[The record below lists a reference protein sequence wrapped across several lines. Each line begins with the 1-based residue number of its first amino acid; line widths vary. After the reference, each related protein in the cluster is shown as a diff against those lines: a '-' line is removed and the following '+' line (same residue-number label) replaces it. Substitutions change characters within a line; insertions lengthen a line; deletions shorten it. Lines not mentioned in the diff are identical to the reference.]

1 MYDHQS
7 SVSVSSQE
15 RRRQSRARLSL
26 HVRFLLQDGSENAGI
41 VDDISIGGMNI
52 VSNVA
57 AEEGSVIIA
66 YVEDL
71 GRLEGVVAR
80 VDDRGIAVRL
90 VLSPLRREKLQERLG
105 AGLGHPAPAKGIEG
119 RRFERETTKG
129 AAIVRRADGTEL
141 AARVTDLSLGGVAV
155 EAAEWPPLGEQV
167 MVGKM
172 RGRVV
177 RHNENGFAIEFSEMP
192 PSRGSL
198 SEQLSV
204 SSDQAA

>member
-7 SVSVSSQE
+7 SVSASSQE
-15 RRRQSRARLSL
+15 RRRQSRARLNL
-26 HVRFLLQDGSENAGI
+26 HVRFLLQDGSENAGV

-52 VSNVA
+52 VANVQ

-105 AGLGHPAPAKGIEG
+105 GGVGLPSAEKGIEG
-119 RRFERETTKG
+119 RRFEREQSKG
-129 AAIVRRADGTEL
+129 AAMVKRADGSEL
-141 AARVTDLSLGGVAV
+141 AARVIDLSLGGVAV

-204 SSDQAA
+204 RSEQAA

>member
-15 RRRQSRARLSL
+15 RRRQSRARLNL

-57 AEEGSVIIA
+57 AEDGSVIIA

-90 VLSPLRREKLQERLG
+90 VLSPMRREKLQERLG
-105 AGLGHPAPAKGIEG
+105 AGLGIPAPAKGIEG

-204 SSDQAA
+204 SSEQAA

>member
-1 MYDHQS
+1 MYDQQS
-7 SVSVSSQE
+7 SISVSSAE
-15 RRRQSRARLSL
+15 RRRQARARLTL
-26 HVRFLLQDGSENAGI
+26 HVRFLLQDGSENAGV

-52 VSNVA
+52 VTSVPA
-57 AEEGSVIIA
+57 DEGSVIIA

-71 GRLEGVVAR
+71 GRLEGVVSR
-80 VDDRGIAVRL
+80 SDERGLAVRL

-105 AGLGHPAPAKGIEG
+105 IGGSASAPAKGIEG
-119 RRFERETTKG
+119 RRFQREASTG
-129 AAIVRRADGTEL
+129 AASIRRANGVEMT
-141 AARVTDLSLGGVAV
+141 ARVIDLSLGGVAV

-198 SEQLSV
+198 AEQLSAH
-204 SSDQAA
+204 DEQAA

>member
-15 RRRQSRARLSL
+15 RRRQSRARLNL

-57 AEEGSVIIA
+57 AEDGSVIIA

-105 AGLGHPAPAKGIEG
+105 AGLGIPAPAKGIEG

-204 SSDQAA
+204 SSEQVA

>member
-15 RRRQSRARLSL
+15 RRRQSRARLNL

-105 AGLGHPAPAKGIEG
+105 AGLGLPAPAKGIEG

-204 SSDQAA
+204 SSEQAA

>member
-15 RRRQSRARLSL
+15 RRRQSRARLNL
-26 HVRFLLQDGSENAGI
+26 HVRFLLQDGSENAGV

-52 VSNVA
+52 VANVS

-71 GRLEGVVAR
+71 GRLEGVVSR

-105 AGLGHPAPAKGIEG
+105 VGVGIPAPAKGIEG
-119 RRFERETTKG
+119 RRFEREQTKG
-129 AAIVRRADGTEL
+129 AAMVRRADGTEL
-141 AARVTDLSLGGVAV
+141 AARVIDLSLGGVAV

-198 SEQLSV
+198 SEQLSAG
-204 SSDQAA
+204 SEQAA

>member
-15 RRRQSRARLSL
+15 RRRQSRARLNL

-57 AEEGSVIIA
+57 AEDGSVIIA

-105 AGLGHPAPAKGIEG
+105 AGLGIPAPAKGIEG

-204 SSDQAA
+204 SSEQAA

>member
-15 RRRQSRARLSL
+15 RRRQSRARLNL

-52 VSNVA
+52 VSKVA
-57 AEEGSVIIA
+57 AEDGSVIIA

-105 AGLGHPAPAKGIEG
+105 AGSGIPAPAKGIEG

-204 SSDQAA
+204 SSEQAA

>member
-15 RRRQSRARLSL
+15 RRRQSRARLNL

-57 AEEGSVIIA
+57 AEDGSVIIA

-105 AGLGHPAPAKGIEG
+105 AGLGIPAPAKGIEG

-129 AAIVRRADGTEL
+129 AAMVRRADGTEL

-204 SSDQAA
+204 SSEQAA